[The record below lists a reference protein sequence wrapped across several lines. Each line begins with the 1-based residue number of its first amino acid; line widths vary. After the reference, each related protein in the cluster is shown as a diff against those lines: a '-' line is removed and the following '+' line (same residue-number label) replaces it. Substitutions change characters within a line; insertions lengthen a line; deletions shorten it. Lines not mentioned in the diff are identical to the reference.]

1 MKNLI
6 GKKGIMAIAAGALAL
21 TVGFSGTYAWFTF
34 NGNNISDGSSFTT
47 STIELQKNSGPE
59 ATALKFAKGSATSAT
74 VKAQGDFINAFTTGT
89 SSEKLQKAI
98 AVATGHIDDLVVD
111 GILGGSAAAS
121 DPETQVVLEKYADSN
136 AVTSS
141 SILFSNVTLK
151 NTSNIDTY
159 MKLKPALTVTKAG
172 ADVTIDIPVLVYY
185 SYENMGKT
193 QSGIMEVGN
202 DGKTLYSSK
211 SIPAGGQIT
220 LYFAT
225 YIDPSDANLSKEL
238 AGGSSIKLG
247 ALDNVELIQAEN
259 NAVMFAD
266 GWKDSGISF
275 K

>member
-89 SSEKLQKAI
+89 SAQKLEAAI
-98 AVATGHIDDLVVD
+98 NVAKNNIANIVITD
-111 GILGGSAAAS
+111 SAAPNQS
-121 DPETQVVLEKYADSN
+121 ETQVVLEKYGVGST
-136 AVTSS
+136 VTSS
-141 SILFSNVTLK
+141 SVLSSSVTLD

-159 MKLKPALTVTKAG
+159 MKITPALTVTNATG
-172 ADVTIDIPVLVYY
+172 NVTVDVPVLVYY
-185 SYENMGKT
+185 SYENGTASKQGLMESGK
-193 QSGIMEVGN
+193 
-202 DGKTLYSSK
+202 DGKTLYTSEV
-211 SIPAGGQIT
+211 IPAGGQIT